1 MFELTASTENAN
13 EEDARETTTFVVT

>member
-1 MFELTASTENAN
+1 MFELTHSTENAN

>member
-1 MFELTASTENAN
+1 MFELTASTETAN